1 MNNML
6 GTYFLDEQGLAD
18 VYISEML
25 PAKTGWNY
33 PFILDEVVRGYVDQM
48 QDFMEAVYYDRE
60 PKSGFKLAYDTVKI
74 VYAAYASAE
83 AGHKWKL

>member
-1 MNNML
+1 M
-6 GTYFLDEQGLAD
+6 
-18 VYISEML
+18 
-25 PAKTGWNY
+25 
-33 PFILDEVVRGYVDQM
+33 DQM

>member
-1 MNNML
+1 MMD
-6 GTYFLDEQGLAD
+6 TYFLDEEGLED

-25 PAKTGWNY
+25 PAKTGWNH
-33 PFILDEVVRGYVDQM
+33 PFVLDEIVRGYVDEM

-60 PKSGFKLAYDTVKI
+60 PRSGFQLAYDTIKI

-83 AGHKWKL
+83 AGRRWKV